1 MERVEVRKLKRKFP
15 MKHALICFSVAL
27 ILGWPVISRAQRMGD
42 DLQNPNQYNDVE
54 DGQLLKAISYILM
67 PIGMGLE
74 WGIARPL
81 HYAAT
86 QTPLA
91 PALSGDKDNTYFGQ
105 TNNLVNLPPGTF
117 APPPVNLGTI
127 ITPSS
132 TSSKLAP
139 APSEERPILPRARS
153 IPSSG
158 NLRGQAV
165 MH

>member
-1 MERVEVRKLKRKFP
+1 MKR
-15 MKHALICFSVAL
+15 ALICFSAAVLLA
-27 ILGWPVISRAQRMGD
+27 WPAISQAQRMGD
-42 DLQNPNQYNDVE
+42 DLQNPGQYNDVE
-54 DGQLLKAISYILM
+54 DGQLLKAVSYILM

-74 WGIARPL
+74 WGLTRPL

-91 PALSGDKDNTYFGQ
+91 PVLSGDRDNNNYFGQ
-105 TNNLVNLPPGTF
+105 TDNLVKLPPGTF
-117 APPPVNLGTI
+117 APPPLNLGNN

-132 TSSKLAP
+132 ISSTLAP
-139 APSEERPILPRARS
+139 APSEQRSILPRTRS

-158 NLRGQAV
+158 NSRGQAV